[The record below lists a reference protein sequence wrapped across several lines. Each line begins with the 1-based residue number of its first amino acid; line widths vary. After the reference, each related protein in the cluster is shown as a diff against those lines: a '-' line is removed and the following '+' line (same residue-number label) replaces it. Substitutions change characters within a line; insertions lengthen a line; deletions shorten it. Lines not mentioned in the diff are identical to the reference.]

1 MFFIFIFFFKLP
13 ARERNRMGKGA
24 AAGKVIATSGNKLL
38 LSGRRIN

>member
-1 MFFIFIFFFKLP
+1 MFFIFIFFLNYRR
-13 ARERNRMGKGA
+13 AREIEWVRA